1 MSAHPTWVS
10 RFGQAPTIALS
21 MPAWNALGT
30 AGYANVGLTGRNFMS
45 SADTSDQQAVQVS
58 PRSW

>member
-30 AGYANVGLTGRNFMS
+30 AGYANVGITGRK
-45 SADTSDQQAVQVS
+45 TSQELKCQAATED
-58 PRSW
+58 